1 MVKRSWAGWKR
12 GIARVWGWNCDCENP
27 MGEIDVHGPR
37 LYIVTWYVYVLLAGI
52 AEVAR
57 HWNIQLRSINR
68 LVSVLCEI
76 REAAWNCRGIEGE
89 IARSCFKE
97 SEYRSTFMYTI
108 LFFRIFRTFVYAR
121 IEEVCWNCAKV
132 NERWNCI
139 QSSLHL
145 TYTTCLRLNFFRVRT
160 GTTLRVDNM

>member
-12 GIARVWGWNCDCENP
+12 GIARVRGWNCDCENP
-27 MGEIDVHGPR
+27 MGEIDVYR
-37 LYIVTWYVYVLLAGI
+37 SSFIYSVTWYVYVLLAGI

-57 HWNIQLRSINR
+57 LRSINR
-68 LVSVLCEI
+68 LVSVFCEI

-97 SEYRSTFMYTI
+97 SEYRSTIYVYNSVFPN
-108 LFFRIFRTFVYAR
+108 TFVYAR

-139 QSSLHL
+139 RSSLHL
-145 TYTTCLRLNFFRVRT
+145 TCTTCLRLNFFRVWT
-160 GTTLRVDNM
+160 GTTLGVDDM